1 MSRLGPSLPALLT
14 ISRKGQITLP
24 WAALDV
30 LGVKPGDRLSV
41 TTRHGALEVRR
52 IGPSVVEQTAGSL
65 AQYVRRSGRKDAP

>member
-1 MSRLGPSLPALLT
+1 MKHRGPSLPALLT

-30 LGVKPGDRLSV
+30 LGVKPGEQVSMTVRREGIEL
-41 TTRHGALEVRR
+41 RR

-65 AQYVRRSGRKDAP
+65 APYVRRRR